1 MIKKTTYTGIDI
13 FRMIAAL
20 LVITIH
26 TSPLTSVDDT
36 ADFILTRILAR
47 VAVPFFFMASGFFLF
62 SRRDGGVP
70 SAGGL
75 LTFSKKTALLY
86 AAAVLLYLP
95 LNFYNGT
102 IQNWISLPNLLND
115 LFIEGT
121 FYHLWYVPAS
131 MLGAVISWVLI
142 KCFKEKGAI
151 IGAGLLYIIGLFG
164 DSYYGFSETV
174 PIFKAFY
181 HTIFT
186 IADYTRNGFFFA
198 PVFMILGSY
207 IANQSKPYAK
217 KTCILGLCVSV
228 ALMLAEGLLL
238 KSLNVQKHDSMYV
251 MLLPCV
257 FFLFQYLLRWV
268 GKDAARLRGYSVTL
282 YIIHPWMIVLVR
294 QIAAFT
300 KLKWLLVDNSIA
312 HFLAVAAVSLAAAL
326 LWSAIIQRIKG
337 AVSPPQSR
345 MDRAWAEVNLS
356 HLAHNVRVLQRI
368 LPQGCSIMAVVKANA
383 YGHGDITVAK
393 TLRKEGIRAFAVATI
408 DEGVRLRKNG
418 IKGEILILGST
429 DVKRSVELLRYNL
442 SQTVVDTQFASELNS
457 AGKSVQAHI
466 KVDTGMHRLGE
477 SHERIDEIK
486 QIFCCK
492 HLRINGIYT
501 HLCASDSLEAGD
513 AAFTRLQIQ
522 RFNMLLNSLKQQG
535 VSLPKTHILSSYG
548 VMNHGDVR
556 CDYVR
561 IGLALYGA
569 SEKPRQHIDLMPVLS
584 LKARVIHIN
593 QIAAGESV
601 GYARAFVAQR
611 DTLMA
616 VLAIGYAD
624 GVPRSLC
631 ENGEVLL
638 RGQRAVIIGTICM
651 DQLMVDV
658 TDIQGVQ
665 RGDIAT
671 LIGQDGREEI
681 SAVEAAKKAETI
693 PNELLSRLSSRL
705 ERVVL

>member
-1 MIKKTTYTGIDI
+1 MVKKTAYTGIDI
-13 FRMIAAL
+13 FRMIAAM

-26 TSPLTSVDDT
+26 TSPLASVDDT
-36 ADFILTRILAR
+36 ADFILTRLLAR

-62 SRRDGGVP
+62 SRRDGGV
-70 SAGGL
+70 SAGRL
-75 LTFSKKTALLY
+75 LTFLKKTALLY

-131 MLGAVISWVLI
+131 MLGAVISWMLI
-142 KCFKEKGAI
+142 RYLKEKGALVI
-151 IGAGLLYIIGLFG
+151 AGLLYIIALFG

-174 PIFKAFY
+174 PIFKEFY
-181 HTIFT
+181 QTVFT
-186 IADYTRNGFFFA
+186 IADYTRNGLFFA

-207 IANQSKPYAK
+207 IANQSKRYTK
-217 KTCILGLCVSV
+217 KTCVFSLCVSA
-228 ALMLAEGLLL
+228 ALMLAEGLVLR
-238 KSLNVQKHDSMYV
+238 SLNVQRHDSMYV
-251 MLLPCV
+251 MLLPCM
-257 FFLFQYLLRWV
+257 FFLFQSLLHWEGQSTQKHR
-268 GKDAARLRGYSVTL
+268 RYSVTVYL
-282 YIIHPWMIVLVR
+282 IHPWIIVLVR
-294 QIAAFT
+294 QLAVLT
-300 KLKWLLVDNSIA
+300 KLRWLLVDNSIA
-312 HFLAVAAVSLAAAL
+312 HFLAVAAGSFAVAV
-326 LWSAIIQRIKG
+326 LWSAIAQRIKG
-337 AVSPPQSR
+337 AVSTPQSR
-345 MDRAWAEVNLS
+345 MDRAWAEINLS
-356 HLAHNVRVLQRI
+356 HLAHNARVLQSI

-383 YGHGDITVAK
+383 YGHGDITAAK
-393 TLRKEGIRAFAVATI
+393 TLRHEGVHAFAVATI
-408 DEGVRLRKNG
+408 DEGVRLRKSG

-429 DVKRSVELLRYNL
+429 DVKRSVELRRYNL
-442 SQTVVDTQFASELNS
+442 SQTIVDAQYADELNS
-457 AGKSVQAHI
+457 AGMPIQAHI

-477 SHERIDEIK
+477 SHECIDEIK
-486 QIFCCK
+486 QIFCCR
-492 HLRINGIYT
+492 HLSINGIYT

-513 AAFTRLQIQ
+513 VAFTRLQIQ
-522 RFNMLLNSLKQQG
+522 RFNMLLDGLKQQG

-556 CDYVR
+556 CDYAR

-569 SEKPRQHIDLMPVLS
+569 SEEPRQHIGLMPVLS

-593 QIAAGESV
+593 LIAAGESV

-611 DTLMA
+611 DSLVA

-638 RGQRAVIIGTICM
+638 RGQRAAIIGTICM

-671 LIGQDGREEI
+671 LIGRDGEEEI
-681 SAVEAAKKAETI
+681 SAAEAAKKAETI

-705 ERVVL
+705 ERIVR